1 MIILLIEQHKATE
14 LMDQLVKQRTHGLLQ
29 NKMPGCLKVYNQ
41 RYDAPVV
48 VRCLPFLIACVCL
61 ALHAFLALAFSRLK
75 KKTLKITPV
84 ANASEQA
91 MVS

>member
-14 LMDQLVKQRTHGLLQ
+14 LIDKLVKQRTHDVLQ

-41 RYDAPVV
+41 RYVAPVV
-48 VRCLPFLIACVCL
+48 GCLPFLIACACL

-75 KKTLKITPV
+75 KKH
-84 ANASEQA
+84 
-91 MVS
+91 

>member
-14 LMDQLVKQRTHGLLQ
+14 LMDKLVKQRTHGVLQ

-48 VRCLPFLIACVCL
+48 RCLPFLIAFACL
-61 ALHAFLALAFSRLK
+61 ALHAFWALAFSRLK
-75 KKTLKITPV
+75 KILKITPV
-84 ANASEQA
+84 ANAPEQA
-91 MVS
+91 MGS